1 MHNTKH
7 NYTFAPPNEQL
18 QKEMEI
24 HHTDFI
30 SPLNTVEGVTD
41 EDYKREQAR
50 LESVLDVL
58 SRVSACGYYVV
69 DYYQHKFLY
78 VSDNIEYWCGHTTD
92 EVNELGYELYTQF
105 VPQEDLAILK
115 QINEAG
121 FEKFATLPEEE
132 RCKYSISYDFRFII
146 SGRRKMVNKQ
156 LTPFA
161 LKDGKIWLALC
172 ILTMSSSK
180 KCGQEII
187 LKKHKSRTYFQ
198 LHLETRKWCRKTAP
212 LLSDDEK
219 DILRLA
225 AQGLSYKEMAD
236 MFLRSPHTI
245 KSYRKNLLEKI
256 DASNFNE
263 AIIRAINFGMF
274 QM

>member
-1 MHNTKH
+1 
-7 NYTFAPPNEQL
+7 
-18 QKEMEI
+18 MEI

-30 SPLNTVEGVTD
+30 SPLNTIKGVTD
-41 EDYKREQAR
+41 EDYKREQTR
-50 LESVLDVL
+50 LELVLDVL

-92 EVNELGYELYTQF
+92 EVKELGYELYTQF

-132 RCKYSISYDFRFII
+132 RCKYSISYDFRFVIN
-146 SGRRKMVNKQ
+146 GRRKMVNKQ

-172 ILTMSSSK
+172 ILTMSSCK

-187 LKKHKSRTYFQ
+187 LKKHKSSTYFQ
-198 LHLETRKWCRKTAP
+198 LHLETRKWSRKTAP

-245 KSYRKNLLEKI
+245 KLYRKNLLEKI